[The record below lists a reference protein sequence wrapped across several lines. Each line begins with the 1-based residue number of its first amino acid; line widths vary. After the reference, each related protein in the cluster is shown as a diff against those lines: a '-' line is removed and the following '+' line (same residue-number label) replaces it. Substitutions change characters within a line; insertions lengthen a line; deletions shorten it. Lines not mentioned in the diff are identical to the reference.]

1 VLEDMIHQCLECRR
15 GVAKSKEHDIR
26 FEESMGR
33 DKRRFPT
40 ITWFDLN
47 VVVSPSDIEFRKDL
61 RSFEFINE
69 IGDEGKGIR
78 VFDSVGVQVSIILAW
93 T

>member
-1 VLEDMIHQCLECRR
+1 EDVIHQRLECWR
-15 GVAKSKEHDIR
+15 GVAKSKEHDVR
-26 FEESMGR
+26 FKESMGR

-61 RSFEFINE
+61 RSFEFIYE
-69 IGDEGKGIR
+69 VGDERKGIR
-78 VFDSVGVQVSIILAW
+78 VLDSVGVQVSVILAW

>member
-1 VLEDMIHQCLECRR
+1 EDVIHQRLECWR
-15 GVAKSKEHDIR
+15 GVAKSEEHYIW

-33 DKRRFPT
+33 DERRLPT
-40 ITWFDLN
+40 ITRFDLN
-47 VVVSPSDIEFRKDL
+47 IVVSPSDIEFRKDL

-69 IGDEGKGIR
+69 VGNEGKGIR
-78 VFDSVGVQVSIILAW
+78 VLDSVGVQISVILAR

>member
-1 VLEDMIHQCLECRR
+1 EDVIHQGLECRR
-15 GVAKSKEHDIR
+15 GVAESKEHDVR

-33 DKRRFPT
+33 DERRFPS

-47 VVVSPSDIEFRKDL
+47 VVVSPSDVEFRKDL

-69 IGDEGKGIR
+69 VGDERKGIR
-78 VFDSVGVQVSIILAW
+78 VLDGMGV
-93 T
+93 

>member
-1 VLEDMIHQCLECRR
+1 EDVIHQRLECRGR
-15 GVAKSKEHDIR
+15 VAKSKEHDVR
-26 FEESMGR
+26 FEKSVGR
-33 DKRRFPT
+33 DKCRFPT

-61 RSFEFINE
+61 RSFEFVNE
-69 IGDEGKGIR
+69 VGDEGKGIR
-78 VFDSVGVQVSIILAW
+78 VLDSVGVQVPVILAW

>member
-1 VLEDMIHQCLECRR
+1 EDVIHQRLECRR
-15 GVAKSKEHDIR
+15 GVAKSKEHNIR
-26 FEESMGR
+26 FKESMGR
-33 DKRRFPT
+33 DEHRLPM
-40 ITWFDLN
+40 ITRFDLH

-69 IGDEGKGIR
+69 VGNEGKGIR
-78 VFDSVGVQVSIILAW
+78 VLDSVGVQVSVILAW

>member
-1 VLEDMIHQCLECRR
+1 EDMIHQHLECWR
-15 GVAKSKEHDIR
+15 GVAKSEEHNVR

-33 DKRRFPT
+33 DERCLST
-40 ITWFDLN
+40 ITRFDLN

-69 IGDEGKGIR
+69 VGNEGEGIR
-78 VFDSVGVQVSIILAW
+78 VLDSMGVQISVILAW